1 MRYKRDLESQR
12 AFVADRFPVYIQEKT
27 GFPVCVDTDV
37 VDVIA
42 QRRVF
47 GGENVWLHGE
57 RRSDIQIRL
66 VIDSHKSKSKH
77 SESP

>member
-12 AFVADRFPVYIQEKT
+12 AFVAERFPAYIQKKT
-27 GFPVCVDTDV
+27 GFPVAVDAEV

-47 GGENVWLHGE
+47 KGETVWLNGE
-57 RRSDIQIRL
+57 MRSDIQIRL

>member
-12 AFVADRFPVYIQEKT
+12 AFVAERFPAYIQEKT
-27 GFPVCVDTDV
+27 GFPVAVDSDV

-47 GGENVWLHGE
+47 KGESVWLNGE
-57 RRSDIQIRL
+57 MRSDIQIRL
-66 VIDSHKSKSKH
+66 VLDLQQSKNKPF
-77 SESP
+77 ENQ

>member
-27 GFPVCVDTDV
+27 GFPVYIDSDV
-37 VDVIA
+37 VDAIA

-47 GGENVWLHGE
+47 GGESVWLNGE
-57 RRSDIQIRL
+57 MRSDIQIRL

-77 SESP
+77 SENQ